1 MIKTAKSEEFKHFNK
16 LSSEWWSE
24 KGKYQILHEI
34 TPLRMEYILKN
45 IGKKNIKKLNVLDL
59 GCGGGLICEPI
70 KKLGAKVTG
79 VDFVE
84 DNIKVAKMHAV
95 KNKLNI
101 NYLTQDLENL
111 KINEKFDLIIM
122 FEVLEHLDNWKNILK
137 EIKKILK
144 INGYI
149 ILSTINRNII
159 SNIFAIKIAENFLQ
173 WVPKNTH
180 QYNKLIKPKE
190 LKDELLKENFSI
202 KDFSGLLFNPFSR
215 EWILKEN
222 KTIINYFCSAQLI
235 N

>member
-159 SNIFAIKIAENFLQ
+159 SNIFAIKIAEKHTGFEPTDL
-173 WVPKNTH
+173 
-180 QYNKLIKPKE
+180 
-190 LKDELLKENFSI
+190 
-202 KDFSGLLFNPFSR
+202 
-215 EWILKEN
+215 
-222 KTIINYFCSAQLI
+222 
-235 N
+235 